1 MKVQNPTK
9 LDIFFKGGGIIKFPV
24 QNLKQIDVEPIDE
37 QGGGSSVDL
46 TTLEYDDIKSYYIDF
61 LLRVK
66 NNNELIR
73 LMGSQAFEFITD
85 TDDYLKNNIVFPDV
99 VLLKGYDEDTG
110 TPQFVRVDDLYFGIF
125 QYNDLQS
132 GNSYIMGAY
141 SYNNLEAGKYYVLT
155 NGFILKYTGDPEID
169 EQYFGIHEI
178 TTTDG
183 NICYTIEAFG

>member
-1 MKVQNPTK
+1 M
-9 LDIFFKGGGIIKFPV
+9 
-24 QNLKQIDVEPIDE
+24 
-37 QGGGSSVDL
+37 

-169 EQYFGIHEI
+169 EQYFGIQEI